1 MLLQAG
7 STLDSSRIRFTE
19 LVHTMTDDNSWDEDV
34 PYDEVE
40 VDDDES
46 VNFAVRLVNVSRTY
60 TIGNREVS
68 ALKSVNMEIRPGEF
82 VAVSGPS
89 GSGKTTLLN
98 VIGAIDYVT
107 SGSIFVMDVTIGDY
121 DEAFRATFRL
131 ANTGFI
137 FQNYNLVST
146 LTALENVM
154 FPMQLTDQPIK
165 ELEQDAIALLKLVKL
180 EERADHLP
188 WQLSAGEQQRVAVAR
203 ALANDPPIILAD
215 EPTANLDSVSA
226 EMVRELLRKAHG
238 EGKAIIAMTHDE
250 KIVKTKGAKRFRMDD
265 GVLKQDV

>member
-1 MLLQAG
+1 MAG
-7 STLDSSRIRFTE
+7 
-19 LVHTMTDDNSWDEDV
+19 DDSWDDDI

-46 VNFAVRLVNVSRTY
+46 VNFAVRLVDVSRNY
-60 TIGNREVS
+60 TIGNREIS
-68 ALKSVNMEIRPGEF
+68 ALRNVNLEIRPGEF

-107 SGSIFVMDVTIGDY
+107 SGTVFVMDVTIGDY
-121 DEAFRATFRL
+121 DESFRATFRL

-154 FPMQLTDQPIK
+154 FPMQLTDRPIK
-165 ELEQDAIALLKLVKL
+165 ELEEDALALLKLVKL
-180 EERADHLP
+180 DERADHLP
-188 WQLSAGEQQRVAVAR
+188 WQLSAGEQQRVAIAR

-215 EPTANLDSVSA
+215 EPTANLDAVSA
-226 EMVRELLRKAHG
+226 EMVRDILRKAHRD
-238 EGKAIIAMTHDE
+238 GKAVITMTHDE
-250 KIVKTKGAKRFRMDD
+250 KIVNTKGAKQFRMEN
-265 GVLKQDV
+265 GVLTQDV